1 MIVVVQTTFPDFPTG
16 ERICRDLVEARL
28 AACANILGGCR
39 SIYRWRGEVEQA
51 DEVVA
56 QFKTTA
62 VRARR
67 LVDRLAVLHP
77 YDLPTIEWWEAQTGP
92 DVQTWVADETA

>member
-1 MIVVVQTTFPDFPTG
+1 MIVVVQATFPDLPAA
-16 ERICRDLVEARL
+16 ERICRELIEAQF

-62 VRARR
+62 VRARQ
-67 LVDRLAVLHP
+67 LVDRLAILHP
-77 YDLPTIEWWEAQTGP
+77 YDLPAIEWWEAETGP
-92 DVQTWVADETA
+92 DVQTWVTDETA